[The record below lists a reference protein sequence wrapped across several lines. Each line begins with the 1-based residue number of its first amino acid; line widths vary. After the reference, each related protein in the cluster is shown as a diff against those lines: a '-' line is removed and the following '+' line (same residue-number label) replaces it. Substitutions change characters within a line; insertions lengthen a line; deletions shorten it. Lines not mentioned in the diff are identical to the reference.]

1 MPESIWKIQ
10 EIRNQIAVIEGKLSP
25 TIVLKNA
32 RFLHSMLKQWV
43 FGNIWVH
50 HDRIVYVGNEMPE
63 NLLDTEVIDLGGK
76 TVVPGYIEPHVHPF
90 QLYNPVTF
98 ADYAAQFGTTM
109 FISDNLHFALQLPN
123 TKAFSLLDEL
133 KKMPFSYYWWTRYDA
148 QTELGNENQIFTN
161 KSIFEWIG
169 RDDVL
174 LGGELTGWPRLLR
187 GDDQMLYWIQSSK
200 KNGKKIEGHF
210 PGASDKTLV
219 RMKLLGADG
228 DHEAMTVEEVE
239 KRIFHGYGVTLR
251 YSSIRPDLPNLLKGI
266 LDKKLNIFDHLMMTT
281 DGSTPCFHREGVMNL
296 CIQIALEV
304 GVDPIDAYNMASYN
318 IAKYYNLSHLHGLI
332 ATGRFATLNIL
343 KDEFTPNPE
352 SVLSKGVWLKKDGQ
366 KVQTLP
372 EIDWNKYYP
381 SLELEFELNEEDF
394 QVSTPIGIE
403 LVNDVITKP
412 YSVNFQLH
420 KNEILVNSDE
430 SLLMLIDKNGK
441 WRINAI
447 LKGFA
452 TNVKGFASSY
462 SNTGDI
468 ILIGKNEQDMMLAFN
483 EMKKMKGGIVLTE
496 DNEVIMSL
504 PLTGAGNFFTGKM
517 EDLMENEA
525 ALTAALRERG
535 YKHSDAIYTLFFLQ
549 STHLPYI
556 RITQNGIVDVMKK
569 EVMIPS
575 VMR

>member
-50 HDRIVYVGNEMPE
+50 HDRIVYVGNEVPE

-148 QTELGNENQIFTN
+148 QTELGNEDQIFTN

-381 SLELEFELNEEDF
+381 SLELKFELNEEDF